1 MSIEN
6 PNYFYTWIR
15 DSALVFKYITDR
27 WVSGRDNSL
36 RQRIEDWISA
46 MGVLQQIDNLSGNL
60 TTGGLGE
67 PKFEANLTAF
77 TG

>member
-1 MSIEN
+1 
-6 PNYFYTWIR
+6 
-15 DSALVFKYITDR
+15 LVFKYIVDR
-27 WVSGRDNSL
+27 WVSGRDHSL
-36 RQRIEDWISA
+36 RHRIEDWIET
-46 MGVLQQIDNLSGNL
+46 MGIMQQIPNLSGNL